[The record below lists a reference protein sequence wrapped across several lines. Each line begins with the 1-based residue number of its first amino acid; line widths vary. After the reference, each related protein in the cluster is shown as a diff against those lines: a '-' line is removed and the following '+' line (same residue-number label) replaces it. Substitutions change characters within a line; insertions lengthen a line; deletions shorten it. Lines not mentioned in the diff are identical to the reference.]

1 MNNLLKAEMFK
12 LGRNRAFWLIL
23 AISTGLSALM
33 HYLIIVGWWM
43 ISGTSFDAVGLG
55 GLNALSMFLV
65 PAFFNLMIG
74 TLAAFFISTEFGAG
88 GVIKNQI
95 LSGRPRSE
103 IYVSKYIVYTLG
115 SVFIGVLIPL
125 STGLIMLAATGNL
138 EILDGGNITYLIR
151 MHLLF
156 ILQYAG
162 YTAMIT
168 LLAVLTEDSGKT
180 IIFSVLF
187 TLLMFVVEK
196 VPVFNIVEIIYD
208 YSIFQQFN
216 LVMAPRMSAGMMAEA
231 VVVGVLTIV
240 VVVAAGCM
248 VFGRK
253 EIK

>member
-1 MNNLLKAEMFK
+1 MNNLLKAEIFK
-12 LGRNRAFWLIL
+12 MQRNRSFWMIF
-23 AISTGLSALM
+23 AISAGLSALM
-33 HYLIIVGWWM
+33 HYLIMVDWWKM
-43 ISGTSFDAVGLG
+43 DGTSFDAVGLG
-55 GLNALSMFLV
+55 DMNALSMFLV
-65 PAFFNLMIG
+65 PVFFNLMIG

-95 LSGRPRSE
+95 LSGRHRHL
-103 IYVSKYIVYTLG
+103 IYVSKYIVYTMG
-115 SVFIGVLIPL
+115 SVLIGVLVPL
-125 STGLIMLAATGNL
+125 STGVIMLAVTGNL
-138 EILDGGNITYLIR
+138 EILDGGNIVYLIR

-162 YTAMIT
+162 YTAMVT

-187 TLLMFVVEK
+187 TILMFVVGK

-208 YSIFQQFN
+208 HSIFQQFN
-216 LVMAPRMSAGMMAEA
+216 LVMAPEMSAGMMAEA
-231 VVVGVLTIV
+231 VIVGVLTIF
-240 VVVAAGCM
+240 VVAAIGCM

>member
-1 MNNLLKAEMFK
+1 MNNLLKAEIFK
-12 LGRNRAFWLIL
+12 MQRNRSFWMIF
-23 AISTGLSALM
+23 AISAGLSALM
-33 HYLIIVGWWM
+33 HYLIMVDWWKM
-43 ISGTSFDAVGLG
+43 DGTSFDAVGLG
-55 GLNALSMFLV
+55 DMNALSML
-65 PAFFNLMIG
+65 IG

-95 LSGRPRSE
+95 LSGRHRHL
-103 IYVSKYIVYTLG
+103 IYVSKYIVYTMG
-115 SVFIGVLIPL
+115 SVLIGVLVPL
-125 STGLIMLAATGNL
+125 STGVIMLAVTGNL
-138 EILDGGNITYLIR
+138 EILDGGNIVYLIR

-162 YTAMIT
+162 YTAMVT

-187 TLLMFVVEK
+187 TILMFVVGK

-208 YSIFQQFN
+208 HSIFQQFN
-216 LVMAPRMSAGMMAEA
+216 LVMAPEMSAGMMTEA
-231 VVVGVLTIV
+231 VIVGVLTIV
-240 VVVAAGCM
+240 VVAAVGCM

>member
-1 MNNLLKAEMFK
+1 
-12 LGRNRAFWLIL
+12 
-23 AISTGLSALM
+23 
-33 HYLIIVGWWM
+33 
-43 ISGTSFDAVGLG
+43 
-55 GLNALSMFLV
+55 
-65 PAFFNLMIG
+65 
-74 TLAAFFISTEFGAG
+74 
-88 GVIKNQI
+88 
-95 LSGRPRSE
+95 
-103 IYVSKYIVYTLG
+103 
-115 SVFIGVLIPL
+115 PL
-125 STGLIMLAATGNL
+125 STGLIMLAVTGNIG
-138 EILDGGNITYLIR
+138 ILDGGNIMYLIR

-168 LLAVLTEDSGKT
+168 LLAVITEDSGKT

-216 LVMAPRMSAGMMAEA
+216 LVMAPRMSDGMMAEA
-231 VVVGVLTIV
+231 VIVGVLTII